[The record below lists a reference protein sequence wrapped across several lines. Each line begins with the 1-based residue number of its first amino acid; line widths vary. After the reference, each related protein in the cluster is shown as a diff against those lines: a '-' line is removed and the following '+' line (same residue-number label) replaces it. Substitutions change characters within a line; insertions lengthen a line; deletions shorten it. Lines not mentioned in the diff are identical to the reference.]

1 MREEGACGKFLGPQ
15 RSDGAHAS
23 ATVHPFPD
31 RLLFDFQFSR
41 GLGLAAEVL
50 NELRIVRT

>member
-1 MREEGACGKFLGPQ
+1 MGEKSAGRNFLGSQ

-50 NELRIVRT
+50 NELRIMRT